1 MTSNNLKFINLTKR
15 LYGNKMV
22 GKALDAATHDI
33 KFNRIKFGKTT
44 NSREFM
50 KIFYASLK
58 ICLGVYGN
66 EKVV

>member
-1 MTSNNLKFINLTKR
+1 
-15 LYGNKMV
+15 MV
-22 GKALDAATHDI
+22 GKALDATTHDI

-50 KIFYASLK
+50 RIFYASLK
-58 ICLGVYGN
+58 ICLGVYEN

>member
-1 MTSNNLKFINLTKR
+1 MTSNNLKFINLAKR

-22 GKALDAATHDI
+22 SKALDAATHDI

-50 KIFYASLK
+50 RVFYASLR
-58 ICLGVYGN
+58 ICLEVY
-66 EKVV
+66 